1 MEYIQTILFQI
12 PASRLEEASAA
23 DGLLSELDQ
32 HREFLRNQ
40 VGFRDLRITRSINDE
55 GNILVVVETRWTDD
69 GSLVRYETNEPNAA
83 AIVRNHRGII
93 VSDSLQVLDMEALRT
108 ESSWKPAEQAEQAR
122 ERVVLPIA
130 IPLGVLA
137 FALLMIYGLSRI
149 YLQIRGDNATVLAA
163 GIAIFVLLVSF
174 YLANNPKASGAQIGG
189 ILGIAVIALVAG
201 TIWAVSSKDNG
212 TEAAVTQPTPSA
224 APGAS
229 GTPGA
234 VGGTEI
240 DLADTVIKYNGQDNP
255 TNIPV
260 KAGQAV
266 TFQLK
271 NIGAAVHNIDVGGTS
286 EQSPTDSYFC
296 SPGDGKSTAC
306 STPNRLAAGGTGTL
320 TFTISTP
327 GTYHFRCDYHTTQM
341 FGTFVVS

>member
-40 VGFRDLRITRSINDE
+40 VGFRDLRITRSINNE

-83 AIVRNHRGII
+83 AIVRKHRGIV

-149 YLQIRGDNATVLAA
+149 YLQIRGDNATALAA

-201 TIWAVSSKDNG
+201 TIWAVSSKDSG
-212 TEAAVTQPTPSA
+212 TEAAVTQPTATA
-224 APGAS
+224 APGA
-229 GTPGA
+229 T
-234 VGGTEI
+234 GGSQEI
-240 DLADTVIKYNGQDNP
+240 DLVDTVIKYNGQENP
-255 TNIPV
+255 AIPV
-260 KAGQAV
+260 TAGQAV

-271 NIGAAVHNIDVGGTS
+271 NAGPAVHNIDVGGTTD
-286 EQSPTDSYFC
+286 QSPTDAYFC

-306 STPNRLAAGGTGTL
+306 STPNRLAASGTGTL
-320 TFTISTP
+320 TFTITTP
-327 GTYHFRCDYHTTQM
+327 GTYHFRCDFHPTQM

>member
-40 VGFRDLRITRSINDE
+40 VGFRDLRITRSINNE

-83 AIVRNHRGII
+83 VIVRKHRGIV

-108 ESSWKPAEQAEQAR
+108 ESSWKPAEEAEQAR

-149 YLQIRGDNATVLAA
+149 YLQVRGDNATALAA

-189 ILGIAVIALVAG
+189 ILGIAAIALVAG
-201 TIWAVSSKDNG
+201 TIWAVASKDNG
-212 TEAAVTQPTPSA
+212 TEAAVTQPTASA

-229 GTPGA
+229 PGA
-234 VGGTEI
+234 GGGTEI
-240 DLADTVIKYNGQDNP
+240 DLADIVIKYNGQDNP
-255 TNIPV
+255 AIPV

-271 NIGAAVHNIDVGGTS
+271 NSGAAIHNIDVGGTS
-286 EQSPTDSYFC
+286 DQSPTDAYFC

-306 STPNRLAAGGTGTL
+306 STPNKIVAGGTGTL
-320 TFTISTP
+320 TFTITTP
-327 GTYHFRCDYHTTQM
+327 GTYHFRCDFHPAQM